1 MQSIV
6 TLTLNPAIDKS
17 THVDHIIPE
26 HKLRCETPKFEA
38 GGGGINVSRAIR
50 KLGGESLAI
59 FPSGGHSGIV
69 LQNLLENEGVN
80 CKPIPAANWT
90 RENFIVVESSTNSQ
104 FRFGMPGP
112 ELSEFEGQ
120 ACIDTLANLHPR
132 PDYIVASGSLPP
144 GLPIDF
150 FARVARTAKM
160 LGSHFILDT
169 SGEPL
174 ALAANE
180 GVYLLKPN
188 LGELSKLAGVE
199 SIETD
204 GVEKCARQIIE
215 KGNCEVV
222 AVSLGPGGAM
232 LVTIDKAMHVPAPT
246 VRKRSTVGAGDSM
259 VAGMVLS
266 LARGRSLEEMIRFG
280 VACGTAA
287 TMNAG
292 TELCK
297 RADAE
302 YLYEWITN
310 YGMPKAVNY

>member
-17 THVDHIIPE
+17 TTVDHIVPE
-26 HKLRCETPKFEA
+26 HKLRCENPKFEA

-50 KLGGESLAI
+50 KLGGESLAV
-59 FPSGGHSGIV
+59 FPAGGHTGIL
-69 LQNLLENEGVN
+69 LQNLLENEGVT
-80 CKPIPAANWT
+80 CKTVPTTNWT
-90 RENFIVVESSTNSQ
+90 RENFIVVESSTNHQ
-104 FRFGMPGP
+104 YRFGMPGP
-112 ELSEFEGQ
+112 RLSEPEGQ
-120 ACIDTLANLHPR
+120 ACIDLFTSLPYK

-144 GLPIDF
+144 GLPVDF
-150 FARVARTAKM
+150 FARIAKAAKQ
-160 LGSHFILDT
+160 LGSRFVLDT

-199 SIETD
+199 SIETE
-204 GVEKCARQIIE
+204 GVIKHARLIIE

-232 LVTIDKAMHVPAPT
+232 LVTREKALHVPAPT

>member
-1 MQSIV
+1 MKSIV
-6 TLTLNPAIDKS
+6 TITLNPAIDKS
-17 THVDHIIPE
+17 TSADHIVPE
-26 HKLRCETPKFEA
+26 HKIRCARPKFEA
-38 GGGGINVSRAIR
+38 GGGGINVSRAIK
-50 KLGGESLAI
+50 KLDGESLAI
-59 FPSGGHSGIV
+59 FPAGGPPGAL
-69 LQNLLENEGVN
+69 LQDILKKEGVQYQT
-80 CKPIPAANWT
+80 IPVTQWT
-90 RENFIVVESSTNSQ
+90 RENFIVVDTSTNSQ
-104 FRFGMPGP
+104 FRFGMPGH
-112 ELSEFEGQ
+112 ELTEAEAESCLN
-120 ACIDTLANLHPR
+120 ALRNITPK

-144 GLPIDF
+144 GLPPDF
-150 FARVARTAKM
+150 FARIARVVKAM
-160 LGSHFILDT
+160 GSRFILDT

-199 SIETD
+199 SIETE
-204 GVEKCARQIIE
+204 GVHTYARQIID

-232 LVTIDKAMHVPAPT
+232 LVTKDLADHVPAPT

-266 LARGRSLEEMIRFG
+266 LGLGRSLREMIRYG

-287 TMNAG
+287 TMNSG

-297 RADAE
+297 KKDVE
-302 YLYEWITN
+302 YLYDWICT
-310 YGMPKAVNY
+310 YSTPVKL

>member
-17 THVDHIIPE
+17 TIVDHIVPE
-26 HKLRCETPKFEA
+26 HKLRCENPKFEA

-59 FPSGGHSGIV
+59 FPAGGHTGV
-69 LQNLLENEGVN
+69 LLQSLLENEGVT
-80 CKPIPAANWT
+80 CKSIPTVNWT

-112 ELSEFEGQ
+112 ALSESEGQ
-120 ACIDTLANLHPR
+120 SCIDLLTSIDPK
-132 PDYIVASGSLPP
+132 PEYIVASGSLPP
-144 GLPIDF
+144 GLPVDF
-150 FARVARTAKM
+150 FAKIARAAKNM
-160 LGSHFILDT
+160 GARFILDT

-174 ALAANE
+174 KLAANE

-199 SIETD
+199 SIETE
-204 GVEKCARQIIE
+204 GVEKYARLIIE
-215 KGNCEVV
+215 KGDCEVV

-232 LVTIDKAMHVPAPT
+232 LVTREKSLYVPAPT

-302 YLYEWITN
+302 YLYEWITS
-310 YGMPKAVNY
+310 YGMPKSLNY

>member
-1 MQSIV
+1 MV

-17 THVDHIIPE
+17 TIVDRIAPE

-59 FPSGGHSGIV
+59 FPAGGHTGML
-69 LQNLLENEGVN
+69 LQSLLENEGVH
-80 CKPIPAANWT
+80 CSSVPVANWT
-90 RENFIVVESSTNSQ
+90 RENFIVVESSSNHQ

-112 ELSEFEGQ
+112 RLSESEGQ
-120 ACIDTLANLHPR
+120 ACLDILTSIHPK
-132 PDYIVASGSLPP
+132 PDYIVASGSLPL

-150 FARVARTAKM
+150 FARIARISKSIGAR
-160 LGSHFILDT
+160 FILDT

-204 GVEKCARQIIE
+204 GVEKYARSIIAR
-215 KGNCEVV
+215 GNCEVV

-232 LVTIDKAMHVPAPT
+232 LVTKEKTMHVPAPT

-287 TMNAG
+287 TMNVG

-310 YGMPKAVNY
+310 YGMPKAINY